1 MPPPVSAVQFCPTE
15 CKVAHKIWGGKLP
28 MAGTSI
34 SVRPLYKKIRGRVL
48 NEQEIPADP
57 IGTPPPA
64 TPASSDNVVLEK
76 KKFDFQGNLVLA
88 AGLGALVWGL
98 VSAVGTGWGLWEYTS
113 GLKGVTW
120 AFFLGLGAILFGILF
135 GWRGRKSI
143 TPPPRSR
150 RWIGMLSAVIYVGW
164 VGTFL
169 MAALTVPAIHDI
181 STDLADPP
189 SFQTLQLRA
198 DNLDNVP
205 GANDDEMKGL
215 TPQQRWVTVHQKGYG
230 DIRSVRINEP
240 VPMVIAK
247 AERLAKARGWD
258 IAVSLPEEGR
268 MEATDTSA
276 FFRFKDDVVLRVKPT
291 DTGEGSVVDM
301 RSVSRVGVSDL
312 GMNAKRVRSF
322 LADLTGTVT
331 AAK

>member
-1 MPPPVSAVQFCPTE
+1 LNDQEIPTEQVETVAAAQPAPPPVT
-15 CKVAHKIWGGKLP
+15 
-28 MAGTSI
+28 
-34 SVRPLYKKIRGRVL
+34 
-48 NEQEIPADP
+48 
-57 IGTPPPA
+57 
-64 TPASSDNVVLEK
+64 EK
-76 KKFDFQGNLVLA
+76 KKFDFQGTLVLV
-88 AGLGALVWGL
+88 AGAGALLWGL
-98 VSAVGTGWGLWEYTS
+98 VSAVGTGWGFWEYTS

-120 AFFLGLGAILFGILF
+120 AFFLGIGALLFGLLF
-135 GWRGRKSI
+135 GWRARKSI
-143 TPPPRSR
+143 TPPPRTR
-150 RWIGMLSAVIYVGW
+150 RWAGMLIALVYVGW

-169 MAALTVPAIHDI
+169 VSALSVPAIHDV

-205 GANDDEMKGL
+205 GADDADMKGL
-215 TPQQRWVTVHQKGYG
+215 TPQQRWVTVHQKAYG

-240 VPMVIAK
+240 VPTVVAK
-247 AERLAKARGWD
+247 AERLAKDRGWD
-258 IAVSLPEEGR
+258 VAVSLPEEGR
-268 MEATDTSA
+268 LEATSTSA
-276 FFRFKDDVVLRVKPT
+276 FFRFKDDVVIRVRPT

-331 AAK
+331 AAR